1 MNKVIN
7 IDEAIKLISEHFSIN
22 CSLLD
27 IANLILQ
34 SQLHVFFR
42 VVDGYITVNVDDL
55 DSGIIISDLAI
66 NLIHATQIQDTIY
79 IKPHTSYLPKIFQ
92 LLTNVLPLLNIPV
105 GSNLHH
111 PKLNHTLL
119 SGPDIDTLEKYII
132 PMGNHSYK
140 FKEKSIPTV
149 FSKPVSDKP
158 LPTTI
163 SDLEQLGYK
172 PQYMISKESL
182 CITQE
187 SISRLL
193 KNNSFTR
200 KRSDPF
206 KNLKSLSLANE
217 LKKRTSRKHHKKT
230 SKEITA
236 LSVIKVLI
244 QKCFHEDKDQ
254 IFTRSWVLDKIIDFL
269 SDSPYQK
276 HFPNDI
282 DKLIEWLGELDLP
295 EYATKRGRRRTN
307 VENIAKLEIMA
318 ILKSIDLNQI
328 PNK

>member
-7 IDEAIKLISEHFSIN
+7 IDEAIKLINEHFSSN

-34 SQLHVFFR
+34 SQLQVFFR
-42 VVDGYITVNVDDL
+42 VVDGYITVNIDDL
-55 DSGIIISDLAI
+55 NNESTISDLAI
-66 NLIHATQIQDTIY
+66 NLIHVIQVQDTIF
-79 IKPHTSYLPKIFQ
+79 IKPDKSYLSKIFQ
-92 LLTNVLPLLNIPV
+92 LLTNVLPLLNIPL

-119 SGPDIDTLEKYII
+119 SGPDIDSLEDHII

-163 SDLEQLGYK
+163 SDLERLGYK
-172 PQYMISKESL
+172 AQYMISKESL
-182 CITQE
+182 CVTQE
-187 SISRLL
+187 SITRLL
-193 KNNSFTR
+193 KNNSYTK
-200 KRSDPF
+200 KRNDPF
-206 KNLKSLSLANE
+206 KKHKSPLLAKE
-217 LKKRTSRKHHKKT
+217 IKKRTSKKHHKKT
-230 SKEITA
+230 SKEMA
-236 LSVIKVLI
+236 AFKVIKFLI

-254 IFTRSWVLDKIIDFL
+254 IFTRSWVLEKIIEFL
-269 SDSPYQK
+269 VKSAYQQ

-282 DKLIEWLGELDLP
+282 DELVEWLGDLNLP
-295 EYATKRGRRRTN
+295 EYATKRGRRRKN
-307 VENIAKLEIMA
+307 IENIAKLEIMV
-318 ILKSIDLNQI
+318 ILRSIDLNQI